1 MYRTYSYN
9 DMPVPVQR
17 RNDDMRKPMPPPKK
31 ELQCKENK
39 IEKRCEKQDKN
50 GGFLSG
56 IATDDLILIV
66 VALVLLIDDCDDKLL
81 LIALAFIFLSEWF

>member
-9 DMPVPVQR
+9 DMPIPVQR
-17 RNDDMRKPMPPPKK
+17 RNEDMRKPMP
-31 ELQCKENK
+31 
-39 IEKRCEKQDKN
+39 DN
-50 GGFLSG
+50 GGILSG
-56 IATDDLILIV
+56 LGTDDLILIV

>member
-9 DMPVPVQR
+9 DMPIPVQR
-17 RNDDMRKPMPPPKK
+17 RNENMRKPMPPPKK
-31 ELQCKENK
+31 EIECKEEK
-39 IEKRCEKQDKN
+39 IEKKCEKNDN
-50 GGFLSG
+50 GGGILSG
-56 IATDDLILIV
+56 LGTDDLILIV

>member
-9 DMPVPVQR
+9 DMPIPVQR
-17 RNDDMRKPMPPPKK
+17 RNEDMRKPMPPPKK
-31 ELQCKENK
+31 ELECTAENIAK
-39 IEKRCEKQDKN
+39 KFDN
-50 GGFLSG
+50 PDHGGILSG
-56 IATDDLILIV
+56 LGTDDLILIV

>member
-9 DMPVPVQR
+9 DMPIPVQR
-17 RNDDMRKPMPPPKK
+17 RNEDMRKPMPPPKK
-31 ELQCKENK
+31 EIECKEEK
-39 IEKRCEKQDKN
+39 IEKKCEKNDN
-50 GGFLSG
+50 GGILSG
-56 IATDDLILIV
+56 IGTDDLILIV

>member
-9 DMPVPVQR
+9 DMPIPVQR
-17 RNDDMRKPMPPPKK
+17 RNEDMRKPMPPPK
-31 ELQCKENK
+31 EEK
-39 IEKRCEKQDKN
+39 IEKKCDKPDN
-50 GGFLSG
+50 GGILSG
-56 IATDDLILIV
+56 LGTDDLILIV